1 MNDDSSTG
9 HLTSDSPL
17 RAMHVV
23 STAPSLANAGS
34 SETVDATIE
43 TQDPHDYG
51 VSSHL
56 LCNGAPSHPRQAHS
70 PTRADFRAKDLVDEL
85 KTINSQIHR
94 IMFQVEK
101 AVSRLSA
108 SG

>member
-1 MNDDSSTG
+1 MNDDSSTDD
-9 HLTSDSPL
+9 LTSDSPL

-23 STAPSLANAGS
+23 SAAGRSANAAS
-34 SETVDATIE
+34 SGTIDATIE

-56 LCNGAPSHPRQAHS
+56 LCNGAPSHPRRAHAA
-70 PTRADFRAKDLVDEL
+70 TRADFRAKDLVDEL

>member
-1 MNDDSSTG
+1 MNDDFSTDD
-9 HLTSDSPL
+9 LTSDSPL

-23 STAPSLANAGS
+23 SAAGGLANAGS
-34 SETVDATIE
+34 SGTVDATIE
-43 TQDPHDYG
+43 TQDPHNYG
-51 VSSHL
+51 VSSAL
-56 LCNGAPSHPRQAHS
+56 LCNGAPSHPRRAHAA
-70 PTRADFRAKDLVDEL
+70 TRADFRAKDLVDEL

>member
-1 MNDDSSTG
+1 MNDDSPPDD
-9 HLTSDSPL
+9 LTSDSPL
-17 RAMHVV
+17 QAMHVV
-23 STAPSLANAGS
+23 STVPSLANAGS
-34 SETVDATIE
+34 SGTVDATIE
-43 TQDPHDYG
+43 TQDPHNYG
-51 VSSHL
+51 VSSDL
-56 LCNGAPSHPRQAHS
+56 LCNGAPSHPRRAHAA
-70 PTRADFRAKDLVDEL
+70 TRADFRAKDLVDEL